1 MDEWHVLSDGA
12 GVVSCDL
19 ANRMSPQ
26 IQPGVERPRA
36 AGNEIG
42 AEATSFP
49 APRRGGSVA
58 SKQPM
63 RDYLNA
69 INTHVVVYDGG
80 MGATLEQFDLT
91 SEDYGGLAGKCHEAL
106 VLRRPDVIEG
116 VHASML
122 DAGAEVV
129 ETDTFQASRL
139 KLAEWGLAEHT
150 LEINT
155 KAAEIARRAAGERR
169 YVAGSIGPTG
179 YLPAS
184 EDPAL
189 GQIRFGELVE
199 VFAEQARGLIDGGAD
214 LLIVE
219 TAQDI
224 LEVKAA
230 VFGARQAFKTTGRA
244 LPIHTSVS
252 LLPNGGKM
260 LLGTDVS
267 AVLCTLEALRVDVI
281 GLNCSTGPQDMRD
294 AIRFLGE
301 HCPVP
306 VACIPNAGLPLQ
318 GPDGETIFPEQPEP
332 LADALAEF
340 VERYGVGVV
349 GGCCGT
355 TPDHIRAIVERV
367 ATPPGAAA
375 RTAGGGASAT
385 APPTRPVPPRPAPR
399 PPHLSAMIAATPLV
413 QEPRPT
419 MVGER
424 VNAQGSRKA
433 KELLLAEDYDG
444 LAQIAEDQVEGGA
457 HVLDLCVALTERT
470 DEDEQ
475 MRLVVK
481 KVSLTQ
487 PAPIQVDS
495 TEPEVIE
502 RALEQCPGRAIVNS
516 VNLEAGRAKLDRVVP
531 VALAHGAAL
540 IALTIDETGM
550 AKTAQRKVEIAK
562 RIRDLCC
569 EEHGLDPELL
579 IFDCLTFTLTTGDE
593 EWRPSAVETIEGI
606 RRIKAEVPHVK
617 TSLGVSNVSFGV
629 SPTARAV
636 LNSVFL
642 HHCVDAGLD
651 LAMVNPNH
659 ITPYGEIPTGERELA
674 DDLVFNRRED
684 ALERFIAHFESKG
697 EQEADAAAQDPTEGM
712 EPEQALHFHILR
724 RRREGVEAWI
734 DASVE
739 KIGAVPTLNDVL
751 LPAMKEVG
759 DKFGAGELILP
770 FVLQSAEVMKRAVA
784 QLERYLDK
792 LEGYTKGTV
801 VLATVFGDVHDIG
814 KSLVNT
820 ILTNNGYTVVDLGKQ
835 VPIQTIL
842 DAAQEHDATAIGL
855 SALLVSTSK
864 QMPACVAELHA
875 KGLPYPVLIGGAA
888 INRAFG
894 YRALYPGG
902 RESEEVYEPGV
913 FYCKDAFEG
922 LAVMDQLV
930 DAQARGGLV
939 ERLRASAAEF
949 RAKGE
954 TPAEELDF
962 TDDSVRS
969 PARTDA
975 PVPTPP
981 YWGVREIEVDL
992 DEVYRHLDT
1001 HVLFKLHWGGRGVKG
1016 EAWRELLEGDFRP
1029 RLERMWREQDYLH
1042 PRALLGFFPCYA
1054 LGNEIVVLDPA
1065 TLDPAKPDDGADGRA
1080 PRLDPATL
1088 DPAAPDS
1095 GADGRAPR
1103 LDPTPRARELTRFVC
1118 PRQPKGDRLCLADFF
1133 RPAVDGRPPA
1143 ELDVVAVQA
1152 VTVGSEVTEVMARL
1166 ESEGEFSEQLFVHG
1180 LGVQAAEG
1188 LAEWLHATVRE
1199 LLGIGAT
1206 QGRRYSWGYPAV
1218 PEQSEHLKVEQLLGL
1233 SDIGMHITDGYAP
1246 EPEQSTLALV
1256 AHHPQAIYFG
1266 TRQGRL
1272 LPNGSPD
1279 DVIKG
1284 SPRDPSLFAAG
1295 DTGPA
1300 LGDEEPPDGT
1310 VEEEDE
1316 PAMAG

>member
-1 MDEWHVLSDGA
+1 
-12 GVVSCDL
+12 
-19 ANRMSPQ
+19 
-26 IQPGVERPRA
+26 
-36 AGNEIG
+36 
-42 AEATSFP
+42 
-49 APRRGGSVA
+49 
-58 SKQPM
+58 M
-63 RDYLNA
+63 RDYLQA
-69 INTHVVVYDGG
+69 IHSRVVVYDGG
-80 MGATLEQFDLT
+80 MGATLEQFELT
-91 SEDYGGLAGKCHEAL
+91 SEDYGGLRGKCHEAL
-106 VLRRPDVIEG
+106 ILNRPDVIEG

-129 ETDTFQASRL
+129 ETDTFQASRI
-139 KLAEWGLAEHT
+139 KLGEWGLADYT
-150 LEINT
+150 VEINT
-155 KAAEIARRAAGERR
+155 KAAEIARKAAGESRF
-169 YVAGSIGPTG
+169 VAGSIGPTG

-184 EDPAL
+184 EDPSL
-189 GQIRFGELVE
+189 GQIRFRELVE
-199 VFAEQARGLIDGGAD
+199 VFTEQAEGLIDGGAD
-214 LLIVE
+214 LLIIE

-230 VFGARQAFKTTGRA
+230 VFGARAAFTSTGRTV
-244 LPIHTSVS
+244 PIHTSVS

-260 LLGTDVS
+260 LLGTDIS
-267 AVLCTLEALRVDVI
+267 AVLTTLEALKVDVI
-281 GLNCSTGPQDMRD
+281 GLNCSTGPEDMRD

-301 HCPVP
+301 YCPVP

-332 LADALAEF
+332 LAEALKEF
-340 VERYGVGVV
+340 VERYGVGIV

-355 TPDHIRAIVERV
+355 TPAHIAAIAERIGNAANPRAPLAI
-367 ATPPGAAA
+367 G
-375 RTAGGGASAT
+375 
-385 APPTRPVPPRPAPR
+385 PRPGGRPDPR
-399 PPHLSAMIAATPLV
+399 PPHLSSMIAATPLQ
-413 QEPRPT
+413 QEPAPT

-424 VNAQGSRKA
+424 VNSQGSRKA
-433 KELLLAEDYDG
+433 KELLLADDYDG
-444 LAQIAEDQVEGGA
+444 LVQIAEDQVTGGA
-457 HVLDLCVALTERT
+457 HVLDVCVALTERP

-502 RALEQCPGRAIVNS
+502 RALEQIPGRAIVNS

-531 VALAHGAAL
+531 LAIAHGAAL
-540 IALTIDETGM
+540 IALTIDEVGM
-550 AKTAQRKVEIAK
+550 AKTAERKLEIAQ

-593 EWRPSAVETIEGI
+593 EWRPSAVETIAG
-606 RRIKAEVPHVK
+606 IKAIKSGIAHVK

-629 SPTARAV
+629 SPGARAV

-659 ITPYGEIPTGERELA
+659 ITPYAEIPDEERDLA

-684 ALERFIAHFESKG
+684 ALERFIEHFESKG
-697 EQEADAAAQDPTEGM
+697 GEEDVQSAADPTEGM
-712 EPEQALHFHILR
+712 EPEEALHFHILR
-724 RRREGVEAWI
+724 RRRDGVEDQI
-734 DASVE
+734 DKSVE
-739 KIGAVPTLNDVL
+739 KIGAVPTLNEVL

-784 QLERYLDK
+784 QLEKYLDK
-792 LEGYTKGTV
+792 IEGYTKGTV

-835 VPIQTIL
+835 VPIQTIV

-864 QMPACVAELHA
+864 QMPACIQELHA
-875 KGLPYPVLIGGAA
+875 KGLQFPVLIGGAA
-888 INRAFG
+888 INRAFS

-902 RESEEVYEPGV
+902 KDTDEVYEPGV

-922 LAVMDQLV
+922 LAVMDQLI
-930 DAQARGGLV
+930 DSDARGALV
-939 ERLRASAAEF
+939 HKLLAGATEF
-949 RAKGE
+949 RAKGDA
-954 TPAEELDF
+954 PVEEVNLA
-962 TDDSVRS
+962 DDSVRS
-969 PARTDA
+969 PARTDV
-975 PVPTPP
+975 PIPTPP
-981 YWGVREIEVDL
+981 FWGVREIDVDL

-1016 EAWRELLEGDFRP
+1016 EAWQTLLRDDFRP
-1029 RLERMWREQDYLH
+1029 RLERMWREQTYLH

-1054 LGNEIVVLDPA
+1054 LGNDIVVLDPA
-1065 TLDPAKPDDGADGRA
+1065 VLEPD
-1080 PRLDPATL
+1080 
-1088 DPAAPDS
+1088 AA
-1095 GADGRAPR
+1095 
-1103 LDPTPRARELTRFVC
+1103 LDPTDRAAELTRFVC
-1118 PRQPKGDRLCLADFF
+1118 PRQPKGERICLADFF
-1133 RPAVDGRPPA
+1133 RPAIGPDGRAGGSRSTGQPPA
-1143 ELDVVAVQA
+1143 ELDVIAVQA
-1152 VTVGSEVTEVMARL
+1152 VTVGSEVTELMAKL
-1166 ESEGEFSEQLFVHG
+1166 EAEGEFAEQLFVHG
-1180 LGVQAAEG
+1180 LGVQSAEG
-1188 LAEWLHATVRE
+1188 LAEWLHYEVRNM
-1199 LLGIGAT
+1199 LDIPLT

-1218 PEQSEHLKVEQLLGL
+1218 PEQSEHLKVQKLLDLEQ
-1233 SDIGMHITDGYAP
+1233 IGMSITDGYAP

-1272 LPNGSPD
+1272 LPDGSPD
-1279 DVIKG
+1279 DLIRG
-1284 SPRDPSLFAAG
+1284 SSRDPSLFGELDDA
-1295 DTGPA
+1295 D
-1300 LGDEEPPDGT
+1300 PPEGAI
-1310 VEEEDE
+1310 EGEDE
-1316 PAMAG
+1316 PAMAGDSSG

>member
-1 MDEWHVLSDGA
+1 
-12 GVVSCDL
+12 
-19 ANRMSPQ
+19 
-26 IQPGVERPRA
+26 
-36 AGNEIG
+36 
-42 AEATSFP
+42 
-49 APRRGGSVA
+49 
-58 SKQPM
+58 M
-63 RDYLNA
+63 RDYRAALRER
-69 INTHVVVYDGG
+69 VVVYDGG

-91 SEDYGGLAGKCHEAL
+91 AEDYGGLQGKCHEAL
-106 VLRRPDVIEG
+106 VLNRPDVIEG

-122 DAGAEVV
+122 EAGADVV

-139 KLAEWGLAEHT
+139 KLDEWGLADYTVEV
-150 LEINT
+150 NT
-155 KAAEIARRAAGERR
+155 KAAEIARKAAGEHRF
-169 YVAGSIGPTG
+169 VAGSIGPTG
-179 YLPAS
+179 FLPAS
-184 EDPAL
+184 EDPTL

-199 VFAEQARGLIDGGAD
+199 VFTEQAEGLIDGGAD

-230 VFGARQAFKTTGRA
+230 VFGARAAFKSTGKT

-260 LLGTDVS
+260 LLGTDIS

-301 HCPVP
+301 FCPVP

-332 LADALAEF
+332 LAEALEEF

-355 TPDHIRAIVERV
+355 TPDHIRSIAQRVGGRKVE
-367 ATPPGAAA
+367 
-375 RTAGGGASAT
+375 
-385 APPTRPVPPRPAPR
+385 PRPAPR
-399 PPHLSAMIAATPLV
+399 PPHLSSMIAATTLV

-424 VNAQGSRKA
+424 VNSQGSRKA
-433 KELLLAEDYDG
+433 KELLLADDYDG
-444 LAQIAEDQVEGGA
+444 LVQIAEDQVAGGA
-457 HVLDLCVALTERT
+457 HVLDLCVALTERV

-475 MRLVVK
+475 MRLLAK
-481 KVSLTQ
+481 RISLTQ
-487 PAPIQVDS
+487 EPPIQIDS
-495 TEPEVIE
+495 TEPEAIE
-502 RALEQCPGRAIVNS
+502 RALEQIPGRAIVNS
-516 VNLEAGRAKLDRVVP
+516 VNLEAGRDKLDRVVP

-540 IALTIDETGM
+540 IALTIDEVGM
-550 AKTAQRKVEIAK
+550 AKTSQRKVEIAQ

-569 EEHGLDPELL
+569 EEHGLDPEVL

-606 RRIKAEVPHVK
+606 RRIKAEIPGVK

-629 SPTARAV
+629 SPGARAV

-642 HHCVDAGLD
+642 HHCVEAGLD

-659 ITPYGEIPTGERELA
+659 ITPYSEISDEERELA

-684 ALERFIAHFESKG
+684 ALEKFIEHFESKG
-697 EQEADAAAQDPTEGM
+697 EQEAQTTANPTEGM
-712 EPEQALHFHILR
+712 EPEEALHFHILR
-724 RRREGVEAWI
+724 RRKEGVEDWI

-770 FVLQSAEVMKRAVA
+770 FVLQSAEVMKKAVA
-784 QLERYLDK
+784 RLENYLDK
-792 LEGYTKGTV
+792 IEGYTKGTV

-820 ILTNNGYTVVDLGKQ
+820 ILTNNGYTVIDLGKQ

-842 DAAQEHDATAIGL
+842 DAAQEHEATAIGL

-864 QMPACVAELHA
+864 QMPACIQELHS
-875 KGLPYPVLIGGAA
+875 KGLRYPVLIGGAA
-888 INRAFG
+888 INRAFS

-902 RESEEVYEPGV
+902 RESDEQYEPGV

-922 LAVMDQLV
+922 LSVMDQLI
-930 DAQARGGLV
+930 DDGTHEALL
-939 ERLRASAAEF
+939 EKLRSGATAF
-949 RAKGE
+949 REKGE
-954 TPAEELDF
+954 EPVEELNF
-962 TDDSVRS
+962 ADDSVRS
-969 PARTDA
+969 NVSSNDPI
-975 PVPTPP
+975 PTPP
-981 YWGVREIEVDL
+981 WWGVQEVPVDMG
-992 DEVYRHLDT
+992 EVYSHLDT
-1001 HVLFKLHWGGRGVKG
+1001 HVLFKLHWGGKGVKG
-1016 EAWRELLEGDFRP
+1016 EAWRQLVDEDFRP
-1029 RLERMWREQDYLH
+1029 RLERMWAEQDYLH

-1054 LGNEIVVLDPA
+1054 QGNDIVVLDPRVA
-1065 TLDPAKPDDGADGRA
+1065 DPDAGLDPS
-1080 PRLDPATL
+1080 DPA
-1088 DPAAPDS
+1088 S
-1095 GADGRAPR
+1095 
-1103 LDPTPRARELTRFVC
+1103 ELTRFEC
-1118 PRQPKGDRLCLADFF
+1118 PRQPKGDRICLADFF
-1133 RPAVDGRPPA
+1133 RPAVDPDGQPSRDGAPPA
-1143 ELDVVAVQA
+1143 ELDAIAVQA
-1152 VTVGSEVTEVMARL
+1152 VTVGSEVTELMAKL
-1166 ESEGEFSEQLFVHG
+1166 ESDGEFAEQLFVHG
-1180 LGVQAAEG
+1180 LGVQTAEG
-1188 LAEWLHATVRE
+1188 LAEWLHWRARE
-1199 LLGIGAT
+1199 MLDIPAT

-1218 PEQSEHLKVEQLLGL
+1218 PEQSEHLKVEKLLDLGQ
-1233 SDIGMHITDGYAP
+1233 IGMTISDGYAP
-1246 EPEQSTLALV
+1246 IPEQSTLALV

-1272 LPNGSPD
+1272 LPDGSPD

-1284 SPRDPSLFAAG
+1284 SYRDPSLPGFDG
-1295 DTGPA
+1295 IRELT
-1300 LGDEEPPDGT
+1300 EEDPPDGA
-1310 VEEEDE
+1310 VEAEAQ
-1316 PAMAG
+1316 PAGTGA

>member
-1 MDEWHVLSDGA
+1 
-12 GVVSCDL
+12 
-19 ANRMSPQ
+19 
-26 IQPGVERPRA
+26 
-36 AGNEIG
+36 
-42 AEATSFP
+42 
-49 APRRGGSVA
+49 
-58 SKQPM
+58 M
-63 RDYLNA
+63 RDFRQA
-69 INTHVVVYDGG
+69 IHSRVVIYDGG

-91 SEDYGGLAGKCHEAL
+91 PEDYGGLQGKCHEAL
-106 VLRRPDVIEG
+106 VLNRPDVIEG

-122 DAGAEVV
+122 EAGAEVV

-139 KLAEWGLAEHT
+139 KLGEWGLADYT
-150 LEINT
+150 VEINT
-155 KAAEIARRAAGERR
+155 KAAEIARRAAGEHRF
-169 YVAGSIGPTG
+169 VAGSIGPTG

-184 EDPAL
+184 EDPSL

-199 VFAEQARGLIDGGAD
+199 VFAEQAAGLIDGGAD
-214 LLIVE
+214 LIIIE

-230 VFGARQAFKTTGRA
+230 VFGAREAFGSTGRT

-260 LLGTDVS
+260 LLGTDIS
-267 AVLCTLEALRVDVI
+267 AVLCTLEALKVDVI
-281 GLNCSTGPQDMRD
+281 GLNCSTGPEDMRD

-301 HCPVP
+301 YCPVP

-318 GPDGETIFPEQPEP
+318 GPDGETIFPEKPEP
-332 LADALAEF
+332 LAEALKEF
-340 VERYGVGVV
+340 VERYGVGIV

-355 TPDHIRAIVERV
+355 TPAHIAAIAERV
-367 ATPPGAAA
+367 AK
-375 RTAGGGASAT
+375 
-385 APPTRPVPPRPAPR
+385 RPVAPRPAPR
-399 PPHLSAMIAATPLV
+399 PPHLSSMIAATPLQ
-413 QEPRPT
+413 QEPAPT

-424 VNAQGSRKA
+424 VNSQGSRKA

-444 LAQIAEDQVEGGA
+444 LAQIAEDQVTGGA

-475 MRLVVK
+475 MRLVAK

-502 RALEQCPGRAIVNS
+502 RALEQIPGRAIVNS

-540 IALTIDETGM
+540 IALTIDEVGM
-550 AKTAQRKVEIAK
+550 AKTAERKVEIAK

-569 EEHGLDPELL
+569 EEHSLDPQLL

-593 EWRPSAVETIEGI
+593 EWRPSAVETIAG
-606 RRIKAEVPHVK
+606 IKAIKEQIPDVK

-629 SPTARAV
+629 SPGARAV

-642 HHCVDAGLD
+642 HHCVQAGLD

-659 ITPYGEIPTGERELA
+659 ITPYTEIPDVERELA

-684 ALERFIAHFESKG
+684 ALEKFIEHFESKG
-697 EQEADAAAQDPTEGM
+697 PQDAAGGAGSADPTEGM

-724 RRREGVEAWI
+724 RRRDGVEAWI
-734 DASVE
+734 DRSVE
-739 KIGAVPTLNDVL
+739 KIGAVPTLNEVL

-784 QLERYLDK
+784 QLEKYLDK
-792 LEGYTKGTV
+792 IEGYTKGTV

-864 QMPACVAELHA
+864 QMPACIQELHA
-875 KGLPYPVLIGGAA
+875 KGLAYPVLIGGAA

-902 RESEEVYEPGV
+902 KDSDVVYQPGV

-922 LAVMDQLV
+922 LAVMDQLI
-930 DAQARGGLV
+930 DEDTRGALV
-939 ERLRASAAEF
+939 QKLLAGATEF
-949 RAKGE
+949 RAKGDA
-954 TPAEELDF
+954 PEEKLNF
-962 TDDSVRS
+962 ADDSVRS
-969 PARTDA
+969 AARTDA
-975 PVPTPP
+975 PIPTPP
-981 YWGVREIEVDL
+981 YWGVKEIPVDL

-1016 EAWRELLEGDFRP
+1016 EAWQTLLRDDFQP
-1029 RLERMWREQDYLH
+1029 RLQRMWREQTYLH
-1042 PRALLGFFPCYA
+1042 PRALLGFFPCYSA
-1054 LGNEIVVLDPA
+1054 GNDIVVLDPA
-1065 TLDPAKPDDGADGRA
+1065 VMDPAGGADPAGGRA
-1080 PRLDPATL
+1080 PST
-1088 DPAAPDS
+1088 
-1095 GADGRAPR
+1095 
-1103 LDPTPRARELTRFVC
+1103 ELTRFVC

-1133 RPAVDGRPPA
+1133 RPAVDGRPPE
-1143 ELDVVAVQA
+1143 ELDVIAVQA
-1152 VTVGSEVTEVMARL
+1152 VTVGSEVTELMAKL
-1166 ESEGEFSEQLFVHG
+1166 EAEGEFAEQLFVHG
-1180 LGVQAAEG
+1180 LGVQTAEG
-1188 LAEWLHATVRE
+1188 LAEWLHHEARTM
-1199 LLGIGAT
+1199 LGIPAA

-1218 PEQSEHLKVEQLLGL
+1218 PEQSEHLKVEKLLGL
-1233 SDIGMHITDGYAP
+1233 GDIGMKITDGYAP

-1279 DVIKG
+1279 ALIKG
-1284 SPRDPSLFAAG
+1284 SNSDPSLFG
-1295 DTGPA
+1295 E
-1300 LGDEEPPDGT
+1300 LRDEDPPDGA
-1310 VEEEDE
+1310 VEEEDQ
-1316 PAMAG
+1316 PAMA